1 MVLANSNISDVF
13 IAWGP
18 VLAPLFAALAAV
30 ISAMYAKGAHEMAK
44 HTDREVN
51 NKQPGEP
58 TLRQMVVDLRR
69 NQDDMMI
76 LGKKHDEVLCAIQHS
91 MSQNEARIRHIL
103 SSLATFEA
111 NEKGEYIW
119 VSRKWSEL
127 TGISLMDASGRTW
140 EDAVYTIDRQR
151 VTDEWGRAVVNQE
164 SFGPTSLRIVHK
176 RSGEVQWVIAEASP
190 VRNSE
195 GRLVGYVGSID
206 LMQLEGWEE
215 PPPIF

>member
-1 MVLANSNISDVF
+1 MLIANTDISDVF

-18 VLAPLFAALAAV
+18 VLAPLFAASAAV
-30 ISAMYAKGAHEMAK
+30 ISALYARGAHTMAK
-44 HTDREVN
+44 HTDLEVN
-51 NKQPGEP
+51 NKKPGEP

-69 NQDDMMI
+69 NQDDIMT
-76 LGKKHDEVLCAIQHS
+76 LGKKHDEVLRAIQHS

-140 EDAVYTIDRQR
+140 EEAVYTLDRQR
-151 VTDEWGRAVVNQE
+151 VTDEWGRAVAGEE
-164 SFGPTSLRIVHK
+164 SFGPTALRIVHK
-176 RSGEVQWVIAEASP
+176 RSGEVKWVMVESSP

-195 GRLVGYVGSID
+195 NALVGYVGSID
-206 LMQLEGWEE
+206 LMTLEGWEE

>member
-1 MVLANSNISDVF
+1 MLLANTDISDVF

-18 VLAPLFAALAAV
+18 VFAPLFAALAAIV
-30 ISAMYAKGAHEMAK
+30 SALYAKGAHTMAK
-44 HTDREVN
+44 HTDMEVN
-51 NKQPGEP
+51 NKQPGDP

-69 NQDDMMI
+69 NQDDI
-76 LGKKHDEVLCAIQHS
+76 IALSRKHDEVLGAIQHS

-111 NEKGEYIW
+111 SERGEYIW

-140 EDAVYTIDRQR
+140 EDSVYILDRQR
-151 VTDEWGRAVVNQE
+151 VTDEWGRAVANQE

-176 RSGEVQWVIAEASP
+176 RSGEVQWVVAEASP

-195 GRLVGYVGSID
+195 GILVGYVGSID